1 MDLWHEELNNF
12 LAGCIFVAMF
22 WVCSVST
29 GDNLSVESMSQEIE
43 STKQS
48 MPDPLPVR
56 DESDTESLENANAS
70 ENNLQ
75 ENIPPETTGTE
86 PEESSESGEKPDEM
100 NFIEHLDEIRARLIK
115 AGAAFLV
122 ITALAGIY
130 ADTLV
135 NEVLIG
141 PLKRSS
147 EAITLQNLVPYGQ
160 VSLYLQVV
168 FFSGFVLSFPIIAY
182 QIWKFVE
189 PGLHEK
195 ERSASRFIILFISLC
210 FFAGIAF
217 GYFVFLPI
225 SLTFFA
231 GFGSSLIKNN
241 IAVQDYISFVMG
253 TLLTTGLVFEL
264 PFISYVL
271 SKIGLLTPAFM
282 RFYRK
287 HAIVTLM
294 VVAAI
299 VTPSTDLV
307 TQLVIGVPMILL
319 YEISIWIST
328 YVNRKN
334 NALQYK

>member
-1 MDLWHEELNNF
+1 MN
-12 LAGCIFVAMF
+12 
-22 WVCSVST
+22 
-29 GDNLSVESMSQEIE
+29 QEIE
-43 STKQS
+43 STKSPEQ
-48 MPDPLPVR
+48 DPLPQGNESMEVPEAATR
-56 DESDTESLENANAS
+56 SESDEPEPEPETDQYPYSDTDAGFPAEEENMPDESAEQGE
-70 ENNLQ
+70 
-75 ENIPPETTGTE
+75 PPEAEAG
-86 PEESSESGEKPDEM
+86 M
-100 NFIEHLDEIRARLIK
+100 NFIDHLEEIRSRLIK
-115 AGAAFLV
+115 AGIAFLV
-122 ITALAGIY
+122 ITSLAGIF

-147 EAITLQNLVPYGQ
+147 ESITLQNLVPYGQ

-195 ERSASRFIILFISLC
+195 ERSASRFIILFISIC

-264 PFISYVL
+264 PFISYIL

-294 VVAAI
+294 IVAAV

-307 TQLVIGVPMILL
+307 TQLVIGLPMILL
-319 YEISIWIST
+319 YEISIWISS

-334 NALQYK
+334 NEKKYA

>member
-1 MDLWHEELNNF
+1 
-12 LAGCIFVAMF
+12 
-22 WVCSVST
+22 
-29 GDNLSVESMSQEIE
+29 MSQEIE
-43 STKQS
+43 STKHPEPDHLPS
-48 MPDPLPVR
+48 GDGTTGVPAAMTETDNAELPPEEGAPEPDSDPYLEMPDG
-56 DESDTESLENANAS
+56 LEGD
-70 ENNLQ
+70 
-75 ENIPPETTGTE
+75 PEKSGE
-86 PEESSESGEKPDEM
+86 QSESPKVESEM
-100 NFIEHLDEIRARLIK
+100 NFIDHLDEIRSRLIK
-115 AGAAFLV
+115 SGIAFLV
-122 ITALAGIY
+122 ITSLAGIF

-168 FFSGFVLSFPIIAY
+168 FFTGFVLSFPIIAY

-195 ERSASRFIILFISLC
+195 ERSASRFVILFISLC

-231 GFGSSLIKNN
+231 GFGSTLIKNN

-264 PFISYVL
+264 PFISYIL

-294 VVAAI
+294 IVAAI

-307 TQLVIGVPMILL
+307 TQLVIGLPMILL

-334 NALQYK
+334 NELKYS